1 MYTNGGA
8 PQIFVDESKKEYEI
22 IWPNIIRINHVYK
35 PLLTLNMAKVKRI
48 ELRPED
54 TPLRTELAPFI
65 EGKPDVTK
73 LSDINLADEQVEK
86 ILKVLRKQRLIFEI
100 SREIYDQ
107 VKPTWTG
114 NKEYLLIQLVKI
126 VEEFIDSNKIIIKS
140 ESYRD
145 DLRRR
150 LLILLNMNKI
160 VQHIFNFIRFENT
173 EELVPIFDK
182 ENPINLT
189 LSNYLKNR
197 KFNKYWH

>member
-1 MYTNGGA
+1 MR
-8 PQIFVDESKKEYEI
+8 DSLESKKEYEI
-22 IWPNIIRINHVYK
+22 TWPNIIRINHIYK
-35 PLLTLNMAKVKRI
+35 PLLNLNMVKVKRI

-150 LLILLNMNKI
+150 LLILSLI
-160 VQHIFNFIRFENT
+160 HI
-173 EELVPIFDK
+173 
-182 ENPINLT
+182 
-189 LSNYLKNR
+189 
-197 KFNKYWH
+197 